1 MGETKVRIELNG
13 DFSAP
18 QLDEILRDLAKARA
32 GMLPAVPEHPPSLLS
47 AEEEVLLQDE
57 AKFDIRTLLNGGLR
71 IWLRN
76 EGLGWLAFTLT
87 PAHAA
92 SLRVFLSQERP
103 DSGTAH

>member
-1 MGETKVRIELNG
+1 MGETKLRIELNG

-47 AEEEVLLQDE
+47 ADEEILLQDE
-57 AKFDIRTLLNGGLR
+57 AKFDIRALLNGGLR

-87 PAHAA
+87 PAHAT

-103 DSGTAH
+103 DSGTTH